1 MFIVIFY
8 FKILFQMST
17 DATPSWSGYIFQG
30 EVALCKAIE
39 TIVDLGDNIP
49 DNYCLKLEEDED
61 FSLKTD
67 CLEVF
72 QVKAYLSND
81 SDKISKYKT
90 VIEELINKY
99 YYSKTIKK
107 DPADRRSYITSY
119 SDRVRKKPIKCSLIT
134 HNVITDYP
142 INLSTFSS
150 RFQINTDYFDTIQG
164 VYTLGNINKKLK
176 DSIRTYLNNPN
187 LIDSDLE
194 DKVSYCSKKICDIV
208 KKRHSTKV
216 KESIKLNTIKK
227 WIDDSTISFTEEICW
242 FEITKIFLNSI
253 SDGVDD
259 YDLANTEELEIY
271 NKIQKSL
278 FELENLSNV
287 DMVNLLKSYLSPH
300 KKLESNNLRN
310 TYGSFIDDE
319 TVKSVIL
326 KGIKKIKVNPIY
338 KRLQYVKTIGEN
350 ENRYQLL
357 IHNNEF
363 DNDTA
368 GENAFQKH
376 CEFFYNNPN
385 TLDIDY
391 FITRNLSKEK
401 EEVKSRIIDILKVS
415 NETGDETE
423 SGIDTIDIPIN
434 FGFKTIDTAI
444 KELNDEDNNK

>member
-1 MFIVIFY
+1 
-8 FKILFQMST
+8 MST

-39 TIVDLGDNIP
+39 TIVSLGDDIP

-67 CLEVF
+67 CFEVF

-81 SDKISKYKT
+81 SAKISKYRP

-99 YYSKTIKK
+99 YYSKCAKINLTDNRKK
-107 DPADRRSYITSY
+107 IITY
-119 SDRVRKKPIKCSLIT
+119 SLRVRKKPIKCSLIT
-134 HNVITDYP
+134 HKNITDYP
-142 INLSTFSS
+142 KNLSTFNK
-150 RFQINTDYFDTIQG
+150 RFQINTNYFNTIDG
-164 VYTLGNINKKLK
+164 VYTLENINQKLK
-176 DSIRTYLNNPN
+176 DSIRAYLNNPN

-227 WIDDSTISFTEEICW
+227 WINDSTISFTEEICW

-259 YDLANTEELEIY
+259 YDLTNAEELEIY

-278 FELENLSNV
+278 CEFENLSNV

-300 KKLESNNLRN
+300 KKLENNNLRN
-310 TYGSFIDDE
+310 TYGSFIDNE

-326 KGIKKIKVNPIY
+326 KGIKRIKVNPIY
-338 KRLQYVKTIGEN
+338 KRLQYVKTNGEN
-350 ENRYQLL
+350 LNRYQLL

-368 GENAFQKH
+368 GKKAFQKH
-376 CEFFYNNPN
+376 CEMIYNNPN
-385 TLDIDY
+385 TKDIDY
-391 FITRNLSKEK
+391 FITKGLSKEK
-401 EEVKSRIIDILKVS
+401 EEVKSRLLEITDGG
-415 NETGDETE
+415 NEAEDF
-423 SGIDTIDIPIN
+423 N
-434 FGFKTIDTAI
+434 YFGFKTIDTSI
-444 KELNDEDNNK
+444 NELNDEDNN

>member
-1 MFIVIFY
+1 
-8 FKILFQMST
+8 MST

-30 EVALCKAIE
+30 EVALCKAVE

-81 SDKISKYKT
+81 SDKVSKYKA

-107 DPADRRSYITSY
+107 DPTDRRSYIKTY
-119 SDRVRKKPIKCSLIT
+119 SDRIRKKPIKCNLIT
-134 HNVITDYP
+134 HKTITDYP
-142 INLSTFSS
+142 VNLSTFDS

-164 VYTLGNINKKLK
+164 VYTLRNINQKLK

-259 YDLANTEELEIY
+259 YDLTNAEELEIY

-278 FELENLSNV
+278 FEFESLSNV
-287 DMVNLLKSYLSPH
+287 DMINLLKSYLSPH
-300 KKLESNNLRN
+300 KKLENANLRN

-338 KRLQYVKTIGEN
+338 KRLQYVKINGEN
-350 ENRYQLL
+350 VNRYQLL

-368 GENAFQKH
+368 GKKAFQKH
-376 CEFFYNNPN
+376 CEMIYNNPN
-385 TLDIDY
+385 TKDIDY
-391 FITRNLSKEK
+391 FITKGLSKEK
-401 EEVKSRIIDILKVS
+401 EAVKSRLLEITDGGNEVDDS
-415 NETGDETE
+415 NN
-423 SGIDTIDIPIN
+423 SGIDVIDTPVT

-444 KELNDEDNNK
+444 NELNDEDDN